1 MYFED
6 TDYLMTEH
14 GEGYDETRNP
24 EILKDLMEYVNNI
37 KSKDRETPI
46 LDIIMEYTF
55 KNDYDVDVIGDIIA
69 EDPYFKSFVESDC
82 NFRLKET
89 EEW

>member
-6 TDYLMTEH
+6 TDYLMIDH

-55 KNDYDVDVIGDIIA
+55 KNDYDVDVIGDIIS

-82 NFRLKET
+82 KFRLKET